1 MVINIPE
8 GVYTMQTKRSIVK
21 TNARQYR
28 TASKKVES
36 AMLDDLSTTTHFHCK
51 YLTMLLNN
59 TGKVYYTPQGDK
71 LVGDPTI
78 TYTHKRGRKKVYT
91 EALVPYLVTL
101 WELSGF
107 RSSIHLVYFI
117 RHNKE
122 LLYEKPPDFTAFSK
136 EFKKMILKLLS
147 APAEYKDKLLK
158 ISSASAERRLKP
170 IKAKL
175 KIAHKYKPHPHA
187 SVIKKMIPVEPY
199 FKKPKG
205 KLSYTEV
212 DLVHHCGAFAKGGFC
227 YTLSEVEINT
237 TWTELRALTNK
248 AHTWT
253 QKALTNIDKSMPFRI
268 HTRHSDN
275 GAEFING
282 HLLAYAREKGI
293 KLTRSRD
300 YHKNDAPYVESRH
313 WTMVRSYLGYRRYDT
328 EAEYT
333 ISERLMPLISLRH
346 NYFIP
351 TMKLVH
357 KERIGG
363 KVRKKYEIDTPF
375 NRVLHV
381 PAVTQGK
388 KQELQEY
395 KSTFFYLKIVD
406 EIDKLQKQLDKV
418 YHKKQ
423 NPMPEDEERLKIL
436 YFSPKISI

>member
-1 MVINIPE
+1 MTITIPE

-28 TASKKVES
+28 TASKKVKS
-36 AMLDDLSTTTHFHCK
+36 AMLDDMVITTNFHRK

-59 TGKVYYTPQGDK
+59 TGKVYYTHQGDK

-78 TYTHKRGRKKVYT
+78 IYTYKRGRKKIYT
-91 EALVPYLVTL
+91 EELVPYLVIL

-122 LLYEKPPDFTAFSK
+122 LLYEKPPDFTTFSK
-136 EFKKMILKLLS
+136 ELKKMILKLLS
-147 APAEYKDKLLK
+147 APAEYKEKLLK
-158 ISSASAERRLKP
+158 ISSASAERLLKP

-175 KIAHKYKPHPHA
+175 KLAHKYKPHPHA
-187 SVIKKMIPVEPY
+187 SVIKKMIPVESY

-205 KLSYTEV
+205 KLGYTEV
-212 DLVHHCGAFAKGGFC
+212 DLVHHCGSFAKGGFC

-237 TWTELRALTNK
+237 TWTELRALRNK
-248 AHTWT
+248 ARVWT
-253 QKALTNIDKSMPFRI
+253 QKALTDIDKSVPFRI
-268 HTRHSDN
+268 HTQHSDN
-275 GAEFING
+275 GSEFING
-282 HLLAYAREKGI
+282 HLLAYAQEKGI

-328 EAEYT
+328 EAEYA
-333 ISERLMPLISLRH
+333 ILERLMPLISLRH

-351 TMKLVH
+351 TMKLVK

-363 KVRKKYEIDTPF
+363 KVRKKYEIDIPF
-375 NRVLHV
+375 NRVLNAQ
-381 PAVTQGK
+381 AVSK
-388 KQELQEY
+388 RRKQQLQEH
-395 KSTFFYLKIVD
+395 KSNLSYLKIVD
-406 EIDKLQKQLDKV
+406 EINKLQKRLDVV
-418 YHKKQ
+418 YHKKY
-423 NPMPEDEERLKIL
+423 NPISEDEE
-436 YFSPKISI
+436 